1 MPSHASWLTLLL
13 AYVKETLA
21 HNAPLLGTTVINQ
34 EEATYASFE
43 PIIASLLIVL
53 AVLVLAFVAR
63 KRLLADDAYVP
74 DDKLSL
80 RTFFEVFLGYFYD
93 LAKSI
98 MDADRAKQHFPIIA
112 GSACFVFFANVVAL
126 IPGFPVATT
135 SLNITLGSALV
146 VFIYF
151 NIQGLKENGWGYLK
165 HMAGPVWYLWPLIFL
180 IELISLFVR
189 PVTLAVR
196 LLLNMAVD
204 HLILTIFLGLVAL
217 LVPVPLML
225 LGCLIIVVQTLV
237 FALLTTIYISLATE
251 HEAEHH

>member
-1 MPSHASWLTLLL
+1 M
-13 AYVKETLA
+13 
-21 HNAPLLGTTVINQ
+21 
-34 EEATYASFE
+34 SFE